1 MTVVVCAMSRGC
13 CALRWRGAEAVM
25 RPLAERACVAIRRA
39 LRAGIA
45 KPERT
50 TACPFVAG
58 LRAVAILRSTA
69 CPFVAGQ
76 RAVAIAQRQRLDSIV
91 LRSSAALSSLGAFR
105 CVSPLRGSSR
115 RCESGDLPCCVG
127 RVVSAGVWPL
137 LCAGP
142 RPCHFC
148 AGHSLYSGPALSC
161 ELRACP
167 YL

>member
-1 MTVVVCAMSRGC
+1 MTVVVCAMLRGC
-13 CALRWRGAEAVM
+13 CALRWRGAVAAK
-25 RPLAERACVAIRRA
+25 RPLAERVCVAIRRA

-45 KPERT
+45 KRT
-50 TACPFVAG
+50 TACPVVAG

-148 AGHSLYSGPALSC
+148 AGQPL
-161 ELRACP
+161 
-167 YL
+167 